1 MSVLGANVCV
11 LAAFKSILW
20 VRLGGEPGKMRLLSL
35 CLLLLCAFFFLPCLF
50 LLVLCICS
58 FSLKESSCAAGKAVS
73 DLHLEGQVG
82 FEVSSDSQ
90 SSCPCHLALSLYM
103 SEQLE
108 ETERQLP
115 SQDDS
120 LSIALTSLDDY

>member
-1 MSVLGANVCV
+1 M
-11 LAAFKSILW
+11 
-20 VRLGGEPGKMRLLSL
+20 
-35 CLLLLCAFFFLPCLF
+35 
-50 LLVLCICS
+50 LCICS

-73 DLHLEGQVG
+73 DLHLGQVG

-103 SEQLE
+103 SELLE